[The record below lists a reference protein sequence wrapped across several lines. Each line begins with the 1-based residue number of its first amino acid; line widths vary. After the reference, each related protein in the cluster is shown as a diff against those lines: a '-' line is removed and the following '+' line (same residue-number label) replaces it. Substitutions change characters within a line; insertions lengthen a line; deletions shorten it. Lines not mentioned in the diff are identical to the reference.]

1 MLKKVTILSLIGLVC
16 LSVFHKTVIAES
28 YTVQPGDTLLKIS
41 DKFGTSTETI
51 ANLNQLQSTILNP
64 NKYLEVPD
72 SYIVKEGDTLYKVAI
87 QLGIPLPE
95 LIEANPSLLTF
106 PFLTWIYP
114 GQKINKPIQ
123 HDKVYLGDSS
133 KKRMALTFDDGP
145 EDTYTPEI
153 LEILKKKNVK
163 ATFFV
168 LGERAKEY
176 PEIVEQIHEEGHV
189 IGNHTWDHPHLPELE
204 EEQFIDNIQSA
215 SEEIEEII
223 GIKPNLFRPPFGEIE
238 DHQLELLHNRG
249 YKAVMW
255 SADTKDWSGISAEEI
270 VSTVMKEANPG
281 VIVLQHNYHASGP
294 FETVEALPQMID
306 ELRAEGYE
314 FVTVPEIVKD

>member
-16 LSVFHKTVIAES
+16 LSVFHKTVSAES
-28 YTVQPGDTLLKIS
+28 YTVQPGDTLLKVS
-41 DKFGTSTETI
+41 DKLGTPTETI

-64 NKYLEVPD
+64 GQYLEIPD
-72 SYIVKEGDTLYKVAI
+72 PYIVKAGDTLYKVAI
-87 QLGIPLPE
+87 QLGVPLPE

-114 GQKINKPIQ
+114 GQKIKKPIQ
-123 HDKVYLGDSS
+123 HEKVYMGDSS
-133 KKRMALTFDDGP
+133 EKRIALTFDDGP

-153 LEILKKKNVK
+153 LEVLKEKNVK

-168 LGERAKEY
+168 LGERVNEY
-176 PEIVEQIHEEGHV
+176 PEILAQIHEEGHV

-204 EEQFIDNIQSA
+204 EEQFIDNLQSA
-215 SEEIEEII
+215 NEEIEEII
-223 GIKPNLFRPPFGEIE
+223 GIKPELFRPPFGELE
-238 DHQLELLHNRG
+238 DHQLEWLQNQG
-249 YKAVMW
+249 YQTIMW
-255 SADTKDWSGISAEEI
+255 SADTKDWSEISAEEI
-270 VSTVMKEANPG
+270 VNTVMEEANPG

-294 FETVEALPQMID
+294 FETVEALPEMID

-314 FVTVPEIVKD
+314 LVTVPEILQD

>member
-16 LSVFHKTVIAES
+16 LSVFHKTVSAES
-28 YTVQPGDTLLKIS
+28 YTVQPGDTLLKVS
-41 DKFGTSTETI
+41 GKLGTSTETI

-64 NKYLEVPD
+64 GQYLEIPD
-72 SYIVKEGDTLYKVAI
+72 PYIVKAGDTLYKVAI

-114 GQKINKPIQ
+114 GQKIKKPIQ
-123 HDKVYLGDSS
+123 HEKVYMGDSS
-133 KKRMALTFDDGP
+133 EKRIALTFDDGP

-153 LEILKKKNVK
+153 LEVLKEKNVK

-168 LGERAKEY
+168 LGERVKEY
-176 PEIVEQIHEEGHV
+176 PEILAQIHEEGHV

-204 EEQFIDNIQSA
+204 EEQFIDNLQSA
-215 SEEIEEII
+215 NEEIEEII
-223 GIKPNLFRPPFGEIE
+223 GIKPELFRPPFGELE
-238 DHQLELLHNRG
+238 DHQLEWLQNQG
-249 YKAVMW
+249 YQTIMW
-255 SADTKDWSGISAEEI
+255 SADTKDWSEISAEEI
-270 VSTVMKEANPG
+270 VNTVMEEANPG

-294 FETVEALPQMID
+294 FETVEALPEMID

-314 FVTVPEIVKD
+314 LVTVPEILQD